1 MDGYSPDAPGR
12 LPADLADD
20 IRRFVTHAADLA
32 AEQERARGELEAVRA
47 GLDRAAAALGRT
59 AEAYGKT
66 YERIARREREGIAVS
81 LSEDIGSARDSIA
94 EALAEP
100 LASAERI
107 VRYKENAAFVA
118 ALTGGLLG
126 AAAAAGAVLALCGGV
141 GA

>member
-1 MDGYSPDAPGR
+1 MPLPGR

-32 AEQERARGELEAVRA
+32 AEQERARVGLETVRA

-66 YERIARREREGIAVS
+66 YDRIARREWEGIAVS
-81 LSEDIGSARDSIA
+81 LAEDIGSARDSIA
-94 EALAEP
+94 AALAEP

-107 VRYKENAAFVA
+107 VRYKENASFLA
-118 ALTGGLLG
+118 ALAGGLLG
-126 AAAAAGAVLALCGGV
+126 GTVVAGAVLALYWGAGG
-141 GA
+141 